1 VNSLSSNNIS
11 RRKALGGLASLA
23 TVSIVPSRVLGLNG
37 QTAPSNQ
44 LTRAIL
50 GCGGISNSHLGMPG
64 KILALC
70 DVDSNRLKG
79 QMAKVQGRGNKDVK
93 GYHDFRDVI
102 ARDDVDI
109 IHTCTPPH
117 WHAHMAIAAAKA
129 GKAIWGEK
137 PMSRTIGEGMAMKK
151 EIEKAGVAFRINTWF
166 RFQSNFYGSGV
177 TARQVKKAV
186 DGGLLGKGPYKV
198 TLSGVTGFNWKFN
211 WSGKTNLPIQK
222 VPDHFDYDF
231 WLGPAPY
238 RPYNVHRTH
247 GTFRGYWD
255 YDGGGLGDMGQHYL
269 DPVQYILGKDNELP
283 ISVEIDSDPQD
294 IDAVGSWRRITY
306 KYADG
311 TMIVLDG
318 ENKDKSA
325 AFIEGP
331 EGKIFKG
338 FKSDVKGFAEK
349 VKALPEPAPQV
360 TDFHQAIREKKKFA
374 LNEQN
379 GFNSCTLINLGKIAH
394 RLNTNLK
401 FDPKKMQFID
411 NALANS
417 LIDQP
422 CRDKWKLPV

>member
-1 VNSLSSNNIS
+1 
-11 RRKALGGLASLA
+11 
-23 TVSIVPSRVLGLNG
+23 
-37 QTAPSNQ
+37 
-44 LTRAIL
+44 
-50 GCGGISNSHLGMPG
+50 MPG

-117 WHAHMAIAAAKA
+117 WHAHMAIAAAQA

-166 RFQSNFYGSGV
+166 RFKSNFYGSGV

-238 RPYNVHRTH
+238 RPYNAHRTH

-283 ISVEIDSDPQD
+283 VSVEIDADQEVVVEANDQMQFNKKAFEIKAGDSIKLTLKHVGKLPKIAMGHNLVILQKGTNLAGWASKAMTAAATNYIPVDEASKKAVIAKTKVLGGGESDSVTFS
-294 IDAVGSWRRITY
+294 IKEA
-306 KYADG
+306 
-311 TMIVLDG
+311 G
-318 ENKDKSA
+318 EYQYLCSFPGHFA
-325 AFIEGP
+325 LMQ
-331 EGKIFKG
+331 GKIT
-338 FKSDVKGFAEK
+338 VK
-349 VKALPEPAPQV
+349 
-360 TDFHQAIREKKKFA
+360 
-374 LNEQN
+374 
-379 GFNSCTLINLGKIAH
+379 
-394 RLNTNLK
+394 
-401 FDPKKMQFID
+401 
-411 NALANS
+411 
-417 LIDQP
+417 
-422 CRDKWKLPV
+422 

>member
-1 VNSLSSNNIS
+1 MNSLPSNNIS

-166 RFQSNFYGSGV
+166 RFKSNFYGSGV

-186 DGGLLGKGPYKV
+186 DGGLLGKGPHKV

-238 RPYNVHRTH
+238 RPYNAHRTH
-247 GTFRGYWD
+247 GTFR
-255 YDGGGLGDMGQHYL
+255 
-269 DPVQYILGKDNELP
+269 
-283 ISVEIDSDPQD
+283 
-294 IDAVGSWRRITY
+294 
-306 KYADG
+306 
-311 TMIVLDG
+311 
-318 ENKDKSA
+318 
-325 AFIEGP
+325 
-331 EGKIFKG
+331 
-338 FKSDVKGFAEK
+338 
-349 VKALPEPAPQV
+349 
-360 TDFHQAIREKKKFA
+360 
-374 LNEQN
+374 
-379 GFNSCTLINLGKIAH
+379 
-394 RLNTNLK
+394 
-401 FDPKKMQFID
+401 
-411 NALANS
+411 
-417 LIDQP
+417 
-422 CRDKWKLPV
+422 